1 MRENPE
7 RWDISVYASFG
18 GCSRLESTSPAELL
32 LPAVTISN
40 LGTVN
45 GFYRTATVGCL
56 ESNFHV
62 ITAGNMN
69 DPRLSQ
75 TAVTAIRL
83 TEWQSTRIASS
94 VGCCQLRV
102 SLRRRPYRSG
112 RTSTGH
118 TRRDCLHPRAR
129 TRYTTMTTTDLN
141 EKLRV
146 GVFRT
151 GLSTHTAGR
160 NYSNH
165 SPVFPSRSPGYVDS
179 YRFKCPR
186 NYVRQYQ

>member
-1 MRENPE
+1 MRGNPE
-7 RWDISVYASFG
+7 RWDISVYVSFG

-83 TEWQSTRIASS
+83 TEWQSHEERLLSDVISSAYLS
-94 VGCCQLRV
+94 VGDHIIVVALPQATLDATV
-102 SLRRRPYRSG
+102 SILVPA
-112 RTSTGH
+112 H
-118 TRRDCLHPRAR
+118 ATRR
-129 TRYTTMTTTDLN
+129 
-141 EKLRV
+141 
-146 GVFRT
+146 
-151 GLSTHTAGR
+151 
-160 NYSNH
+160 
-165 SPVFPSRSPGYVDS
+165 
-179 YRFKCPR
+179 
-186 NYVRQYQ
+186 